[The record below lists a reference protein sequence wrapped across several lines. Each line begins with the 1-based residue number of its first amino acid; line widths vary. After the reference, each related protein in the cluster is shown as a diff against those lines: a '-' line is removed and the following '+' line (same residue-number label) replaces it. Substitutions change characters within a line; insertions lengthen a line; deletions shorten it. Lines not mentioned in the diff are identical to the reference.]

1 MRASRLLHMLLILQN
16 RGKQTARQLA
26 SELEVSTR
34 TILRDVEA
42 LQEAGLPMVVH
53 QGNRGGIEL
62 GFGYRTRLTGLT
74 RGEAEAL
81 GVVVASQ
88 IPLVKTLGIEQDTRR
103 ALSKIMESL
112 PDSVRS
118 IAIDSQRRF
127 TLEEESE
134 TPDDYA
140 EVIEALTNAVKG
152 LNIVTVQLADGD
164 VRKIHPSGLV
174 QSTEGWLLAD
184 AIDADSPVR
193 IADLVSINISAHVY

>member
-184 AIDADSPVR
+184 AIDTDSPVR